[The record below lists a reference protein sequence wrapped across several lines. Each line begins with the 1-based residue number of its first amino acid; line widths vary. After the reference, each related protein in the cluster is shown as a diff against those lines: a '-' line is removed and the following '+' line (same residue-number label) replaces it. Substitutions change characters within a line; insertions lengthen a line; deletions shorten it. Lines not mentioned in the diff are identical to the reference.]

1 MKFLYILPMLILY
14 FYVATAN
21 AAELKVTATG
31 TVKAKPNMATFE
43 FGVVSHDPSAEKALD
58 ISSKATSKILN
69 VLHNDNLNSSDIQTS
84 SLLVYP
90 EQNKNDKTTYGAENN
105 IVVRI
110 KNLNMLSK
118 IYKDI
123 IVNGANQTSNLTY
136 TNQDTTELF
145 NEARI
150 RAVHNAIAKA
160 KLLSKAANLKLGD
173 ITKIESYVNRGGP
186 SGIRVQA
193 MAIGADSATP
203 MEQGVITYTADVTI
217 TFNLEKY

>member
-1 MKFLYILPMLILY
+1 MKLLYVLSIIILPFCILS
-14 FYVATAN
+14 AN
-21 AAELKVTATG
+21 AAELKVTASGNTK
-31 TVKAKPNMATFE
+31 TKPDMASFE
-43 FGVVSHDPSAEKALD
+43 FGVVSHDPSAQKALD
-58 ISSKATSKILN
+58 ISSQATTKILN
-69 VLHNDNLNSSDIQTS
+69 VLHNDDVNKDDIQTS

-90 EQNKNDKTTYGAENN
+90 EQNKDDKTNYAAQNS

-123 IVNGANQTSNLTY
+123 ISHGANQTSNLVY
-136 TNQDTTELF
+136 TNQDTEALF
-145 NEARI
+145 NQARI

-160 KLLSKAANLKLGD
+160 KLLAKAANLKLGD

-186 SGIRVQA
+186 SGIRVQS

-217 TFNLEKY
+217 SFNLEK